1 MTTDLLLLAFLLL
14 SAPAAAQ
21 QATEADYR
29 KLMGQMMKP
38 ENSAQ
43 VRPQSWDARL
53 KVISG
58 GVTVKTGDS
67 PDWHRITRELPLEPG
82 DVVKTSGDGA
92 AEIYLDDKGA
102 ASLGPSTELEI
113 LSLDQQDAALSL
125 EQGSIAAKIRRFL
138 DDKRRFEIR
147 TRSAVC
153 SVRGG
158 EFAAEYS
165 ALSKKTSVG
174 VFDQTGVTV
183 TPQLDSGKPGDALTL
198 EKNTEITINP
208 EDNRFHAEQLFRMGR
223 FRGTIG
229 AMRRRLLAL
238 RRWRPR
244 ASAVRARLREAA
256 LKGLPSRQLYKKRIS
271 RSGKTPRKRR
281 PRAKRRTPRSSA
293 PEVQ

>member
-1 MTTDLLLLAFLLL
+1 MKTDLLLLAFLLL

-21 QATEADYR
+21 QATKADYR
-29 KLMGQMMKP
+29 ELMGQMMK
-38 ENSAQ
+38 SGDGAR

-58 GVTVKTGDS
+58 GVAVKTADS
-67 PDWHRITRELPLEPG
+67 PDWHKITRELPLEPG

-92 AEIYLDDKGA
+92 AEIYFDDKGA
-102 ASLGPSTELEI
+102 ASLGPSTELAVS
-113 LSLDQQDAALSL
+113 SLDQQNAALSL

-138 DDKRRFEIR
+138 DEKQRLEVR

-153 SVRGG
+153 SARGG

-165 ALSKKTSVG
+165 PLSKETSVG
-174 VFDQTGVTV
+174 VFDQAGVTV

-208 EDNRFHAEQLFRMGR
+208 EDKRFHAEQLFRMGR

-256 LKGLPSRQLYKKRIS
+256 LKGLPSRQLSKKRVS
-271 RSGKTPRKRR
+271 RSGKAPSKRR
-281 PRAKRRTPRSSA
+281 PRSRRRTQRNYA